1 MKIPFLLLRRTLYS
15 TPQRTFQV
23 QIMVFYKEPAVRIS
37 RISIQGTYLETLLYL
52 ASGFCWWMAQEKCA
66 EFALVLILNL
76 L

>member
-1 MKIPFLLLRRTLYS
+1 
-15 TPQRTFQV
+15 
-23 QIMVFYKEPAVRIS
+23 MVFYKEPAVRIS